1 MAWQELSYGCLL
13 NEARFCDQL
22 LFLHELSVWQ
32 LVFCFYLTRSSEAFL
47 IYKIRQISRRKSDF
61 AKLTETLPKISK
73 IIGSHMTNCN

>member
-32 LVFCFYLTRSSEAFL
+32 LVFCFYLTRSSESFL
-47 IYKIRQISRRKSDF
+47 IYKIR
-61 AKLTETLPKISK
+61 
-73 IIGSHMTNCN
+73 